1 MNISINYLEFQY
13 LDIEKT
19 KNFYSSL
26 FNWDFTDY
34 WDSYTAFKNSG
45 IEGGF
50 FLSNEPMKN
59 GVLVVLYSKQLENI
73 QQKIVEFGGQ
83 ITKKIFSFPGGRRF
97 HFKDVNGNEL
107 AIWSE

>member
-1 MNISINYLEFQY
+1 
-13 LDIEKT
+13 
-19 KNFYSSL
+19 
-26 FNWDFTDY
+26 
-34 WDSYTAFKNSG
+34 
-45 IEGGF
+45 
-50 FLSNEPMKN
+50 MKN